1 MPAVYATH
9 ADVATELASLFGSGF
24 SPTTKPTDTEVT
36 SEIAD
41 VTTVLRVRVVRSL
54 GVEPGAGTDA
64 AILLK
69 RGIVKKVSAWVLR
82 RAMVGYAVVDVL
94 KLTQPYEDAYTE
106 VVSEIDLLPDQFA
119 ATTVEKIRVG
129 STAPENLR
137 TPALSDQAIG
147 NLSTF

>member
-1 MPAVYATH
+1 MPATYAVH
-9 ADVATELASLFGSGF
+9 ADVANELRSLFQAGF
-24 SPTTKPTDTEVT
+24 SGATTPTDTEVT
-36 SEIAD
+36 AEIQD

-64 AILLK
+64 ATLLK
-69 RGIVKKVSAWVLR
+69 RGIVKKVAAWVLR
-82 RAMVGYAVVDVL
+82 RASIGYAAVDVM

-119 ATTVEKIRVG
+119 ATVVEKIRVG
-129 STAPENLR
+129 STSPDNLR

-147 NLSTF
+147 NLSTY